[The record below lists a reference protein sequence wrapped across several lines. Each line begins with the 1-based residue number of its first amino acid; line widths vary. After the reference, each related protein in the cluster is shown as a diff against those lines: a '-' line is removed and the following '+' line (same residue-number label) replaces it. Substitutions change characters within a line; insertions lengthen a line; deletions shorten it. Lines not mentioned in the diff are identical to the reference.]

1 MPEKRRRTW
10 KAAKCGEMVGGSK
23 SEYVMTEW
31 TSAFRW
37 EAAASLSDV
46 GIFVV
51 SFIFPPSAESASQS
65 HPITYSPPLLFTL
78 VSLLK
83 AAQSPHTH

>member
-46 GIFVV
+46 GIFVFY
-51 SFIFPPSAESASQS
+51 FIFPQQNLPPSHIPSLT
-65 HPITYSPPLLFTL
+65 PPPLLFTL